1 MKKKN
6 DSPKANKSKLVE
18 ALHEEVQR
26 QKEADVLLSMDE
38 RKRPYNSMFEV
49 KKPSEEELEAYYMKR
64 RREEDPMNQFLQ

>member
-6 DSPKANKSKLVE
+6 DSPKANKSKLDE

-26 QKEADVLLSMDE
+26 QKEADALLSMDE